1 MTGSKTEDRQQDMRL
16 VPMRVKMVP
25 VAMAAAYPGS
35 QALAWGPHFMFQL
48 TASGKPPG
56 RGPQDHPPF
65 TEDTQPLQWRS
76 WDLNQAGQC
85 C

>member
-35 QALAWGPHFMFQL
+35 QVLAWGPHFMFPAHGVWAAPRQG
-48 TASGKPPG
+48 APG
-56 RGPQDHPPF
+56 SS
-65 TEDTQPLQWRS
+65 PLY
-76 WDLNQAGQC
+76 
-85 C
+85 